1 MDVPFSG
8 NNKGENEQVVN
19 PSDYE
24 EDKNVAAW
32 NEGSSSHEP
41 QGEHAMS
48 IETTDKA
55 AEQETYEQEPDEQEP
70 EAHEPDE
77 HDPEAHEPDE
87 HDPEAHEP
95 DEHQPEAHE
104 PDENDPEAHEPDEH
118 DPDEHDPDE
127 HDPDEHDPDEHDPD
141 EHDPD
146 EHDPDEHDPEAHEPD
161 EHDPE
166 AHEPDE
172 HDPEAHEQDEHEPEA
187 QEANEHNVN
196 ILGVRNQGQGG
207 EGDSTSQGKVL
218 ENVQIREEKDANEG
232 INEQRE
238 MMNHASNSQGG
249 NENDMDEAKN
259 EIKLCTH
266 SKEENLSSDKNSSL
280 NKSIK
285 KLQRENI
292 DNELINK
299 CDVYKNSYIFNRYKE
314 NEKIKELHK
323 NNKATNINI
332 YKRMYQS
339 YSLLKREYKGLI
351 NENRK
356 KLEINKKLKYELS
369 NLQSSNYY
377 SNFFFKND
385 SDNLFDEL
393 ASGIS
398 NIFKWMDIENKI
410 TQKSSGGNVSHES
423 GDPKNEKAN
432 LQSGGKSEHACLD
445 GSAAFTIAS
454 SPERE
459 QEESK
464 RGNTRENISND
475 GCCMRD
481 GNGMSKP
488 GEEAVDA
495 EVHAT
500 NTTNVTTVPYTHL
513 DEEPMKEKKL
523 SKMDLF
529 KSTIISNFIPR
540 STSNDGSNEDVGKL
554 ISKKVEGEQSSS
566 GTNIVKELITEHD
579 RNFVNAS
586 TVHNSL
592 KSVNSTNMHSLC
604 EKDIV
609 SNPSIVMNK
618 HERGTNS
625 QLMKKANTV
634 LEKVDVSC
642 TYKRGTTDKCL
653 YEKYSSFPTHWWG
666 NSEQTVQYEMGKNM
680 ESNKY
685 TQKGY
690 GDAGEKKSI
699 QKCAVRKEG
708 EMSATN
714 LASRMNDQKIRKNSF
729 LWEKENTF
737 RKRDIIYNPFHNEL
751 DEREKNFSKKKND
764 TILLNKN
771 YVKEN
776 IIDYIKKKLHIRSG
790 SIFNTQNGMRCC
802 DNVSRMVQVGS
813 PDKSGKNVLQRE
825 DKLTKS
831 ENDNVA
837 KGIFHICNYEENKY
851 VPLNLSNFFF
861 SDEKKEHVDVELSI
875 NSLKKN
881 MEFILNK
888 KKKKNVN
895 NKSIS
900 WKKCTLGTNISVTN
914 GNITNPPNAVTNW
927 ENNDQRE
934 STSVV
939 HPKLESVFSCINKE
953 VNRKKKKNC
962 ILRSF
967 PPDTN
972 FANSEQF
979 VNEEKFCFVQIGIK
993 KKFFCEQNRSRK
1005 TISKRK
1011 IQNCKLNGRKNVKVV
1026 MNKSD
1031 MRYYS
1036 KRTLIL
1042 IAINYVREKHPP
1054 RMCKYE
1060 LIAKEEAENISVTVS
1075 KIKYN
1080 NVSLPISNIF
1090 SKNRNSCLFNKK
1102 YVMFRK
1108 YTCSREE
1115 RILRNKKTMYN
1126 SDKNAFQ
1133 LHVSKKDD
1141 MHEMENKGEST
1152 PGAGISKCKCTD
1164 KFCYEVSAEIETDG
1178 KKDYNKKG
1186 KHEGN
1191 DLLKENTEQGDI
1203 LEEGLLECF
1212 KSNDGIVGNYDF
1224 LIQFKEALAEH
1235 ILTLNILGRQIKEIE
1250 NKNKD
1255 EVIIIGIRIL
1265 LNDKHILLFVDA
1277 LNSVEC
1283 TVRRW
1288 IRKNEEVL
1296 KCYIKNSTKIS
1307 NFFKCYPINLHTFFC
1322 NFLSILEN
1330 CVEQFPFYFSIC
1342 FEDMFYA
1349 NVKTG

>member
-1 MDVPFSG
+1 MDVPLSG

-24 EDKNVAAW
+24 EEKNVAAW
-32 NEGSSSHEP
+32 NEGSGSHEP
-41 QGEHAMS
+41 QDKHAVS
-48 IETTDKA
+48 VETTDKA
-55 AEQETYEQEPDEQEP
+55 PEQEP
-70 EAHEPDE
+70 EAHEPE
-77 HDPEAHEPDE
+77 VHEPEALEPNAHEPDE
-87 HDPEAHEP
+87 YA
-95 DEHQPEAHE
+95 
-104 PDENDPEAHEPDEH
+104 
-118 DPDEHDPDE
+118 
-127 HDPDEHDPDEHDPD
+127 
-141 EHDPD
+141 
-146 EHDPDEHDPEAHEPD
+146 
-161 EHDPE
+161 
-166 AHEPDE
+166 
-172 HDPEAHEQDEHEPEA
+172 PEA
-187 QEANEHNVN
+187 QEPNAHEPNAHEPNAHNVN
-196 ILGVRNQGQGG
+196 TLGVRNQGQGE
-207 EGDSTSQGKVL
+207 EGDSTSQEKVL
-218 ENVQIREEKDANEG
+218 ANVQIREEKDANEG
-232 INEQRE
+232 INGQRE
-238 MMNHASNSQGG
+238 MMNHAGNSQGG

-280 NKSIK
+280 NNSIK

-292 DNELINK
+292 DHELINN

-410 TQKSSGGNVSHES
+410 TQKSSGGNVSHAS

-432 LQSGGKSEHACLD
+432 LQSGGKSEHACQD
-445 GSAAFTIAS
+445 SSEFAIAS
-454 SPERE
+454 SPEQE

-464 RGNTRENISND
+464 RGNTSANISND
-475 GCCMRD
+475 GCGMRG

-488 GEEAVDA
+488 GEEKVDA

-529 KSTIISNFIPR
+529 KSTIMSNFIPR

-554 ISKKVEGEQSSS
+554 ISNKVEGEQSSS
-566 GTNIVKELITEHD
+566 STNIVKELMTEHD
-579 RNFVNAS
+579 HNFVNAS

-592 KSVNSTNMHSLC
+592 KSVNSTNMPSLC

-609 SNPSIVMNK
+609 SNPSTMMDK

-625 QLMKKANTV
+625 QVVKKANTL

-642 TYKRGTTDKCL
+642 KYKRGTTDKCL
-653 YEKYSSFPTHWWG
+653 YEKYSPFPTHWWG

-680 ESNKY
+680 ECDNY
-685 TQKGY
+685 TQRGY

-699 QKCAVRKEG
+699 PKCAVRKEWG
-708 EMSATN
+708 MSATN

-729 LWEKENTF
+729 LWEKESTF
-737 RKRDIIYNPFHNEL
+737 RKRDIMYKPFHNEL

-764 TILLNKN
+764 IVLLNKN
-771 YVKEN
+771 CVKEN
-776 IIDYIKKKLHIRSG
+776 IVEYIKKKLHIRSG

-802 DNVSRMVQVGS
+802 DNVSRMVHVGS
-813 PDKSGKNVLQRE
+813 PGKSGQNVPQKE
-825 DKLTKS
+825 DKLTKN
-831 ENDNVA
+831 ENDSVA

-875 NSLKKN
+875 NYLKKN

-900 WKKCTLGTNISVTN
+900 WKKCTLGTNISMTN
-914 GNITNPPNAVTNW
+914 GKITNPPNTVTNG

-939 HPKLESVFSCINKE
+939 RPKLESVISCINKE
-953 VNRKKKKNC
+953 VYRKKKKNC

-967 PPDTN
+967 PPNTN
-972 FANSEQF
+972 FPNSEQF

-993 KKFFCEQNRSRK
+993 KKFFFEQNRSRK

-1011 IQNCKLNGRKNVKVV
+1011 IQNCKLNCRKNVKVV

-1036 KRTLIL
+1036 KRTLIR
-1042 IAINYVREKHPP
+1042 IAINYVREKRPS
-1054 RMCKYE
+1054 RMCKYA

-1075 KIKYN
+1075 KIKSN
-1080 NVSLPISNIF
+1080 NASLPVSNIF

-1108 YTCSREE
+1108 NTYSREE
-1115 RILRNKKTMYN
+1115 RILRNKKTMYKC
-1126 SDKNAFQ
+1126 DKNAFQ

-1164 KFCYEVSAEIETDG
+1164 KLCYEVSVEIETDE
-1178 KKDYNKKG
+1178 KKDYNEKG
-1186 KHEGN
+1186 RHEGKE
-1191 DLLKENTEQGDI
+1191 LLKENTDQGDI

-1212 KSNDGIVGNYDF
+1212 KSNGSIVGNYDF
-1224 LIQFKEALAEH
+1224 LIQFKEVLAEH
-1235 ILTLNILGRQIKEIE
+1235 ILSLNILGRQIKEIE

-1255 EVIIIGIRIL
+1255 EVIIIGIRIQ

-1342 FEDMFYA
+1342 FDDMFCA
-1349 NVKTG
+1349 NVQTG